1 MKTCLSQEL
10 YIDWNIMCLSVCGRL
25 LPVTS
30 LSIDRDEGILQISM
44 THEIAETSAPLK
56 FDDGTV
62 GRAVIF
68 RYPFDDVLASD
79 IN

>member
-1 MKTCLSQEL
+1 MKSCLSQEL
-10 YIDWNIMCLSVCGRL
+10 YVDWNIMCLSVCGRL

-30 LSIDRDEGILQISM
+30 LSADSDEGILQISM
-44 THEIAETSAPLK
+44 THQIADNATPLT

-62 GRAVIF
+62 GRAIIY
-68 RYPFDDVLASD
+68 RYRFDDVLASD

>member
-30 LSIDRDEGILQISM
+30 LSVVEDMNISM
-44 THEIAETSAPLK
+44 THQIADNAKPLL
-56 FDDGTV
+56 FDDGTR
-62 GRAVIF
+62 GRAIIF
-68 RYPFDDVLASD
+68 KYPFDEVLPSD